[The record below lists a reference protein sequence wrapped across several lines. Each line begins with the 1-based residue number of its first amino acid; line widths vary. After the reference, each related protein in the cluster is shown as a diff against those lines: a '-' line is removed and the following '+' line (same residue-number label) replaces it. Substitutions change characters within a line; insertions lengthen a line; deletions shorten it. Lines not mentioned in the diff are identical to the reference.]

1 MFFIFKKSFL
11 LKKSHFQPKNENL
24 IKAVFPKSIY
34 FINAVNSSVR
44 VSKDTKNDFYDSK
57 QTEIAVDYFN
67 SKYILFKA
75 ETNTSM
81 IHNIDIKKTTQHKQ

>member
-1 MFFIFKKSFL
+1 M
-11 LKKSHFQPKNENL
+11 
-24 IKAVFPKSIY
+24 
-34 FINAVNSSVR
+34 NSSVR